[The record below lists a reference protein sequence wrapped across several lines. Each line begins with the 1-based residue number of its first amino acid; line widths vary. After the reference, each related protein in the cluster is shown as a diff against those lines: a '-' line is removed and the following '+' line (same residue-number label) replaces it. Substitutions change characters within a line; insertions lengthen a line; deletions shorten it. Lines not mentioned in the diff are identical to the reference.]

1 MTAEAVRG
9 RVRWVDVLKG
19 VLILLVIFGHAVQG
33 LAADAMLAAHPQV
46 QGIRLVKDVIYG
58 FHMPAFFVVSGF
70 FAGGLWRKDLARELK
85 KKLRRLVKPYFIW
98 GFLTACGMQVMS
110 SFTNKGEGLMDFLRS
125 PVVPFSQF
133 WYLYV
138 LFFMFLLHCGLS
150 AVLRR
155 YADRALL
162 CLSIVLYVA
171 EPLVPDVWMLQD
183 FCSHAVYYALGMF
196 VFSPLNVFASGAG
209 GASSAGRVTSVGS
222 ASSAGKAS
230 STGGP
235 SSLTSY
241 KSEMAILLGMQGGA
255 SLLYGRCCSFLGAAM
270 GFGGAYAT
278 SVLMSNTN
286 GAVTT
291 ALERFG
297 AESLALYVTH
307 LLAVQGLRIVL
318 VRLLHVSNLWLVA
331 LTATVLGSSLCW
343 AFIQITKRIGL
354 YRFLF

>member
-1 MTAEAVRG
+1 
-9 RVRWVDVLKG
+9 
-19 VLILLVIFGHAVQG
+19 
-33 LAADAMLAAHPQV
+33 
-46 QGIRLVKDVIYG
+46 
-58 FHMPAFFVVSGF
+58 
-70 FAGGLWRKDLARELK
+70 
-85 KKLRRLVKPYFIW
+85 
-98 GFLTACGMQVMS
+98 
-110 SFTNKGEGLMDFLRS
+110 
-125 PVVPFSQF
+125 VVPFSQF

-270 GFGGAYAT
+270 GFGGAYAA
-278 SVLMSNTN
+278 SVLMSRTN

>member
-1 MTAEAVRG
+1 MASATVRG

-19 VLILLVIFGHAVQG
+19 VLIVLVILGHAVQG
-33 LAADAMLAAHPQV
+33 LAADATLAAHPHI
-46 QGIRLVKDVIYG
+46 QGIRIVKDVIYG

-70 FAGGLWRKDLARELK
+70 FAGGLWRKDMAQELK

-110 SFTNKGEGLMDFLRS
+110 SFTNKGEGLRDFLCS

-162 CLSIVLYVA
+162 CLSIVLYIA
-171 EPLVPDVWMLQD
+171 QPLIPDVWMLHD
-183 FCSHAVYYALGMF
+183 FCNHAVYYALGIF
-196 VFSPLNVFASGAG
+196 VFSPLDACASGTGEA
-209 GASSAGRVTSVGS
+209 S
-222 ASSAGKAS
+222 AS
-230 STGGP
+230 
-235 SSLTSY
+235 TSH
-241 KSEMAILLGMQGGA
+241 KSETAVLLGTQGGA
-255 SLLYGRCCSFLGAAM
+255 SLLYGRCCAFLGAAM
-270 GFGGAYAT
+270 GFGGAYAA
-278 SVLMSNTN
+278 SVLISRAN
-286 GAVTT
+286 GVVVA

-318 VRLLHVSNLWLVA
+318 VRLLHVDNLWLVA
-331 LTATVLGSSLCW
+331 LTATALGTALCW
-343 AFIQITKRIGL
+343 AFIQLTKRVGL